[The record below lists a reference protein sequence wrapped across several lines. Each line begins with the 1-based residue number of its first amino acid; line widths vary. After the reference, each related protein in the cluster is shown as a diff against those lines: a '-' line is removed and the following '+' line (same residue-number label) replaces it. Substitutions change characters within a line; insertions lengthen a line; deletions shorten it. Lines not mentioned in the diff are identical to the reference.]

1 MKSDKNFKLTK
12 YLKKYSGWISF
23 YIFVFVL
30 VTVVDVFIPILTAN
44 AVEDITFNEYRSA
57 IYNLLFVIGLSI
69 ASYFLSGLLNFLY
82 NRYGMRMIGDISL
95 DCVAQSFKISSQSYS
110 SHSSGQ
116 FMDRIVNDPNRI
128 VGELSSM
135 VYMISNIAT
144 TLTIIIYVFILN
156 YIIGL
161 CVVAL
166 LIVSLIITSVRLKKF
181 NKNMQSS
188 DKARENLVSIV
199 NETIKS
205 EKDIKTTGL
214 EQKLKDT
221 VNDRTNNNVK
231 EKYKLY
237 NTNQTLR
244 LFNNALLE
252 VLLLGVLILGIVLME
267 KGLVTIAIFMVI
279 YSYRGSIKSFSN
291 FIGFF
296 FESIATIKN
305 SLGRIRELFEDK
317 EYELEKFGNVHLD
330 KVQGEIE
337 FKDVI
342 FKYKE
347 FEYKKDKKT
356 KATTKTLKNETQV
369 LDKINFK
376 IQPNTTVAFVGKSG
390 SGKST
395 ILSLISKM
403 LEADDGQVLID
414 GVDIKDLDKDT
425 LRKSISLV
433 NQFPYIFDM
442 SIKENLL
449 LAKENAT
456 DEEIEKAIK
465 DSYLK
470 EFIDTL
476 PNGIDT
482 VVGESGIKLSGGQRQ
497 RLAIARAL
505 LRQTSIIIFDEST
518 SSLDN
523 FAQEHIKKCID
534 NLKGKSTIVIVA
546 HRLSTIKNVDDIFFL
561 EEGKIVD
568 EGSFDK
574 LFKKNKEFK
583 NMFTMENLQDELKEQ
598 ENAWNIVW
606 NMLYYI

>member
-1 MKSDKNFKLTK
+1 MKSDRNFKLSK

-110 SHSSGQ
+110 NHSSGQ
-116 FMDRIVNDPNRI
+116 FMDRIVRDPNRI

-135 VYMISNIAT
+135 VYMISNIVT

-221 VNDRTNNNVK
+221 VNDRTNNTIK
-231 EKYKLY
+231 ENYKLY

-347 FEYKKDKKT
+347 YEYKKDKKT
-356 KATTKTLKNETQV
+356 KVTTKTLKNETQV

-546 HRLSTIKNVDDIFFL
+546 HRLSTIKNVDNIFFL

-598 ENAWNIVW
+598 ENA
-606 NMLYYI
+606 

>member
-1 MKSDKNFKLTK
+1 MKSDRNFKLSK

-110 SHSSGQ
+110 NHSSGQ
-116 FMDRIVNDPNRI
+116 FMDRIVRDPNRI

-135 VYMISNIAT
+135 VYMISNIVT

-221 VNDRTNNNVK
+221 VNDRTNNTVK
-231 EKYKLY
+231 ENYKLY

-356 KATTKTLKNETQV
+356 KVTTKTLKNETQV

-598 ENAWNIVW
+598 ENA
-606 NMLYYI
+606 

>member
-1 MKSDKNFKLTK
+1 MKSDRNFKLTK

-44 AVEDITFNEYRSA
+44 AVEDITFNEYR
-57 IYNLLFVIGLSI
+57 
-69 ASYFLSGLLNFLY
+69 
-82 NRYGMRMIGDISL
+82 YGMRMIGVISL

-110 SHSSGQ
+110 NHSSGQ

-128 VGELSSM
+128 VNELSSM
-135 VYMISNIAT
+135 VNMISNIVT
-144 TLTIIIYVFILN
+144 TLIIIIYVFILN

-267 KGLVTIAIFMVI
+267 KGLVTIAIFMVL

-337 FKDVI
+337 FKDVT

-356 KATTKTLKNETQV
+356 KVTTKTLKNETQV

-449 LAKENAT
+449 LAKEDAT

-561 EEGKIVD
+561 EDGKIVD

-598 ENAWNIVW
+598 ENA
-606 NMLYYI
+606 

>member
-1 MKSDKNFKLTK
+1 MKSDRNFKLTK

-82 NRYGMRMIGDISL
+82 NRYGMKMIGDISL

-110 SHSSGQ
+110 NHSSGQ

-135 VYMISNIAT
+135 VFMISNIVT
-144 TLTIIIYVFILN
+144 TLIIIIYVFILN

-166 LIVSLIITSVRLKKF
+166 LIVSLIITSVRLKRF

-252 VLLLGVLILGIVLME
+252 VLLLGVLILGIILME

-356 KATTKTLKNETQV
+356 KVTTKTLKNETQV

-449 LAKENAT
+449 LAKE
-456 DEEIEKAIK
+456 
-465 DSYLK
+465 
-470 EFIDTL
+470 
-476 PNGIDT
+476 
-482 VVGESGIKLSGGQRQ
+482 LSGGQRQ

-568 EGSFDK
+568 KGSFDK

-598 ENAWNIVW
+598 ENT
-606 NMLYYI
+606 

>member
-110 SHSSGQ
+110 NHSSGQ

-135 VYMISNIAT
+135 VYMISNIVT
-144 TLTIIIYVFILN
+144 TLIIIIYVFILN

-221 VNDRTNNNVK
+221 VNDRTNNTIK
-231 EKYKLY
+231 ENYKLY

-403 LEADDGQVLID
+403 LEADSGQVLID

-449 LAKENAT
+449 LAKEDAT

-598 ENAWNIVW
+598 ENA
-606 NMLYYI
+606 

>member
-1 MKSDKNFKLTK
+1 MKSDRNFKLSK

-110 SHSSGQ
+110 NHSSGQ

-135 VYMISNIAT
+135 VYMISNIVT

-221 VNDRTNNNVK
+221 VNDRTNNTIK
-231 EKYKLY
+231 ENYKLY

-356 KATTKTLKNETQV
+356 KVTTKTLKNETQV

-598 ENAWNIVW
+598 ENA
-606 NMLYYI
+606 

>member
-30 VTVVDVFIPILTAN
+30 VTIVDVFIPILTAN

-110 SHSSGQ
+110 NHSSGQ
-116 FMDRIVNDPNRI
+116 FMDRIVRDPDRI
-128 VGELSSM
+128 VNELSSM
-135 VYMISNIAT
+135 VNMISNIVT
-144 TLTIIIYVFILN
+144 TLIIIIYVFILN

-188 DKARENLVSIV
+188 YKARENLVSIV

-221 VNDRTNNNVK
+221 VNDRTNNTVK
-231 EKYKLY
+231 ENYKLY

-267 KGLVTIAIFMVI
+267 KGLVTIAIFMII

-356 KATTKTLKNETQV
+356 KVTTKTLKNETQV

-403 LEADDGQVLID
+403 LEADSGQVLID

-449 LAKENAT
+449 LAKEDAT
-456 DEEIEKAIK
+456 DGEIEKAIK

-598 ENAWNIVW
+598 ENA
-606 NMLYYI
+606 

>member
-69 ASYFLSGLLNFLY
+69 ASYFLSGLLHFLY
-82 NRYGMRMIGDISL
+82 NRYGMRIIGDISL

-110 SHSSGQ
+110 NHSSGQ

-135 VYMISNIAT
+135 VYMISNIVT
-144 TLTIIIYVFILN
+144 TLIIIIYVFILN

-267 KGLVTIAIFMVI
+267 KGLVTIAIFMII

-347 FEYKKDKKT
+347 YEYKKDKKT
-356 KATTKTLKNETQV
+356 KVTTKTLKNETQV

-598 ENAWNIVW
+598 ENA
-606 NMLYYI
+606 